1 MSTDEVG
8 DPFLV
13 LVTGHA
19 AAGKTTIAE
28 SWQRNSMH
36 SGSTATGYM
45 RWSTRAGSLITRP

>member
-1 MSTDEVG
+1 MSTDEVS

-28 SWQRNSMH
+28 KLAGNSMH
-36 SGSTATGYM
+36 SGSAATGYM